1 MMLLASVISIHEWVA
16 DLGIVDKLL
25 SGDTTMCAIVGVLLG
40 AAIGWKQLKQLQQI
54 D

>member
-1 MMLLASVISIHEWVA
+1 MMLLASVIMLHEWVA
-16 DLGIVDKLL
+16 NLGIVDKLMA
-25 SGDTTMCAIVGVLLG
+25 GDTTICAIIGVLLG